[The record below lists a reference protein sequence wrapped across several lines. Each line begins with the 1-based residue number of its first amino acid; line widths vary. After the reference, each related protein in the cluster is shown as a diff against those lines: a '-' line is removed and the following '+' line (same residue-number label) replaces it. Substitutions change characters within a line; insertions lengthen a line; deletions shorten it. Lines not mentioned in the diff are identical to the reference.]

1 MRTIFADFC
10 TDILS
15 RIFLPVSWQI
25 FYIYDTQ
32 ISTENIYHILLKQTG
47 YCSAAGI
54 TFFFS
59 IFIWVVIHTS
69 LLTHL
74 LVTDSLLMQ
83 QLIKLDRIP
92 SNQPIGKPVILLQ
105 TNDKVLKNLQWIFIE
120 CLQHDTYFN
129 LLFLRRMLKTP
140 SILIEIIISLT
151 SLTIYVV

>member
-140 SILIEIIISLT
+140 SILIEIILSHS